1 MEGIEHQLNRRE
13 MFSRED
19 IERIA
24 NIIDSNSVRK
34 IFVVGAM
41 GAGKSTFAAQLSE
54 KTKIP
59 HIELDTFG
67 SILEKET
74 GTRPKDIVSTVWG
87 ALAKYGDDYIVD
99 HAELLGKDL
108 EGLAQLIVLL
118 NPAHEEL
125 VRSFE
130 LRKQQ
135 ESKGDWSRFGPEAL
149 REFAN
154 DVANDFSSIP
164 GEIVYEN
171 TQTGVT
177 AKIVKKETKE

>member
-19 IERIA
+19 IERVA

-59 HIELDTFG
+59 HIELDTF
-67 SILEKET
+67 ET
-74 GTRPKDIVSTVWG
+74 GTRPKDIVSTVRE
-87 ALAKYGDDYIVD
+87 ALMKHSGDYIVD

-135 ESKGDWSRFGPEAL
+135 GSKGDWSRFGPEAL

-154 DVANDFSSIP
+154 NVVDDFSSVP
-164 GEIVYEN
+164 GETVYEN
-171 TQTGVT
+171 VQTGVT
-177 AKIVKKETKE
+177 AKIVREEQKKE